1 MTMLNNDIRA
11 TGEDKEEIATFL
23 EKCSHTQIKD

>member
-1 MTMLNNDIRA
+1 MQNNDIRA

-23 EKCSHTQIKD
+23 EKRTPTQIED

>member
-1 MTMLNNDIRA
+1 MLNNDIRA

-23 EKCSHTQIKD
+23 GKRTPAQIED

>member
-1 MTMLNNDIRA
+1 MLNNDIRA

-23 EKCSHTQIKD
+23 EKRTLARIED

>member
-1 MTMLNNDIRA
+1 MLNNDIRA

-23 EKCSHTQIKD
+23 EKRTPARIED